1 MSKKLILL
9 FALSTIP
16 YLNAQTKAEQAI
28 KTFEQKYHQEKIHLL
43 LDKNSFVAGEN
54 VWFKS
59 YVFDGYNTSAI
70 STTLFVELYDRNK
83 KQIIK
88 KLVPLIDGEGS
99 GSISLPASLKED
111 VYYLRAYTT
120 WMANFNEDFQLIKPV
135 AVYNPASPEKL
146 TANPISGW
154 TASIHPESGHLIDGI
169 NTKLAVRLQSTGS
182 GPLDWEGYVVDSEN
196 PDIKIVTFKGLD
208 QNVGLFSL
216 TPKIEKKYQ
225 LIIQDKQGQKQN
237 IALPEISSS
246 GIYLRV
252 TNDKDH
258 VKYTLQTK
266 NMPQDSRYYK
276 ILGTINNQ
284 LVYKAQVN
292 KIIDGTEYS
301 IPNNQLVNGI
311 LQLTVFDD
319 KENVI
324 ASRLSF
330 VQPQV
335 LQIKKPELQSLSFNT
350 SSRGK
355 NSFAIPKDS
364 DYSSYTVLVLDA
376 NTKSTE
382 EDQSLLS
389 SLWLT
394 GDIVSNIA
402 SPAQYF
408 TKNRN
413 TEALDALL
421 ISEKWKRFDWKSI
434 ISGNYPT
441 IKYQP
446 ENYLSYKG
454 KINVQ
459 GKPAPD
465 TYLNLIFDSGSGSKV
480 FQIKSDHSGFF
491 ILNNLIFEDSMRF
504 SYNLN
509 SESKEPDQNYSVYFQ
524 PNFGFIPYQKN
535 LPPTPYQLVQR
546 SGDDKPSEEVTRS
559 FTALTTQKMI
569 DEKVTNIEEIKLKG
583 EIRSK
588 TKKLN
593 NELSSLLFRSA
604 REEVFDFVND
614 PKAITS
620 TGIMQWLQGRVSSL
634 RIDSKNGT
642 YIPYLYNEPIQ
653 IYLDEMPVSPG
664 QVSNMSS
671 SEIALVKVIKGFF
684 AGASGGG
691 NGAIAIY
698 TRRGSSSGKII
709 DRSQPSQ
716 LRQITLSGYDKEAP
730 FESPIYDNEGFKK
743 ISKDTRSVLYWSPN
757 QEAQPQESTPIQFY
771 NNDDAKKYRIII
783 MGYDKTNETP
793 LYYNEVLP

>member
-9 FALSTIP
+9 LALSTTLC
-16 YLNAQTKAEQAI
+16 LNAQTKAEQAI

-83 KQIIK
+83 KLISK

-111 VYYLRAYTT
+111 VYYIRAYTA
-120 WMANFNEDFQLIKPV
+120 WMANFNEDFQFIKPI
-135 AVYNPASPEKL
+135 AIYNPASPEKL
-146 TANPISGW
+146 ILNPASSW

-169 NTKLAVRLQSTGS
+169 NTKLAVRLQSAGTA
-182 GPLDWEGYVVDSEN
+182 PLDWDGYVVDSEN
-196 PDIKIVTFKGLD
+196 PDVKIVTFKGFD

-216 TPKIEKKYQ
+216 TPKSGKKYQ
-225 LIIQDKQGQKQN
+225 LVIQDKQGQKQN
-237 IALPEISSS
+237 VALPEVSSS

-266 NMPQDSRYYK
+266 NTSQDSQYYK

-292 KIIDGTEYS
+292 KIINETEYS

-330 VQPQV
+330 VQPQI
-335 LQIKKPELQSLSFNT
+335 LQIKQPQLQSLLFSN

-355 NSFAIPKDS
+355 NSFAIPKDA
-364 DYSSYTVLVLDA
+364 DYSNYTVLIIDA

-382 EDQSLLS
+382 EDHSLLS

-394 GDIVSNIA
+394 GDITSNIA

-413 TEALDALL
+413 IEALDALL

-434 ISGNYPT
+434 ISGYFPT

-454 KINVQ
+454 KINIQ

-465 TYLNLIFDSGSGSKV
+465 TDLNLIFDSESGSKI
-480 FQIKSDHSGFF
+480 FQIKSDQSGFF
-491 ILNNLIFEDSMRF
+491 ILNNLIFEDSMKF
-504 SYNLN
+504 SYKLN
-509 SESKEPDQNYSVYFQ
+509 SESKEPDHNYSVYFQ
-524 PNFGFIPYQKN
+524 PNFDFIPYQKN
-535 LPPTPYQLVQR
+535 LPLTSCQLTQR
-546 SGDDKPSEEVTRS
+546 SNDDPPSEEITRS
-559 FTALTTQKMI
+559 FIALNTHKMI
-569 DEKVTNIEEIKLKG
+569 NEKVTNIEEIKLRG

-593 NELSSLLFRSA
+593 NELSSPLFRSA
-604 REEVFDFVND
+604 REEVFDFIND
-614 PKAITS
+614 PKAVTS

-642 YIPYLYNEPIQ
+642 YIPYLYNEPTQ

-684 AGASGGG
+684 AGAPGGG

-698 TRRGSSSGKII
+698 TRRGSSSGKTI
-709 DRSQPSQ
+709 DRNQPSQ
-716 LRQITLSGYDKEAP
+716 LRQISLSGYDKEVP
-730 FESPIYDNEGFKK
+730 FESPVYDNEAFRN
-743 ISKDTRSVLYWSPN
+743 ISQDTRSVLYWSPN
-757 QEAQPQESTPIQFY
+757 QEAQTQESTPVQFY

>member
-1 MSKKLILL
+1 
-9 FALSTIP
+9 
-16 YLNAQTKAEQAI
+16 
-28 KTFEQKYHQEKIHLL
+28 
-43 LDKNSFVAGEN
+43 
-54 VWFKS
+54 
-59 YVFDGYNTSAI
+59 
-70 STTLFVELYDRNK
+70 
-83 KQIIK
+83 
-88 KLVPLIDGEGS
+88 
-99 GSISLPASLKED
+99 
-111 VYYLRAYTT
+111 
-120 WMANFNEDFQLIKPV
+120 
-135 AVYNPASPEKL
+135 
-146 TANPISGW
+146 
-154 TASIHPESGHLIDGI
+154 
-169 NTKLAVRLQSTGS
+169 
-182 GPLDWEGYVVDSEN
+182 
-196 PDIKIVTFKGLD
+196 
-208 QNVGLFSL
+208 
-216 TPKIEKKYQ
+216 
-225 LIIQDKQGQKQN
+225 
-237 IALPEISSS
+237 
-246 GIYLRV
+246 
-252 TNDKDH
+252 
-258 VKYTLQTK
+258 
-266 NMPQDSRYYK
+266 
-276 ILGTINNQ
+276 
-284 LVYKAQVN
+284 
-292 KIIDGTEYS
+292 
-301 IPNNQLVNGI
+301 
-311 LQLTVFDD
+311 
-319 KENVI
+319 
-324 ASRLSF
+324 
-330 VQPQV
+330 
-335 LQIKKPELQSLSFNT
+335 
-350 SSRGK
+350 
-355 NSFAIPKDS
+355 
-364 DYSSYTVLVLDA
+364 
-376 NTKSTE
+376 
-382 EDQSLLS
+382 
-389 SLWLT
+389 
-394 GDIVSNIA
+394 
-402 SPAQYF
+402 
-408 TKNRN
+408 
-413 TEALDALL
+413 
-421 ISEKWKRFDWKSI
+421 
-434 ISGNYPT
+434 
-441 IKYQP
+441 
-446 ENYLSYKG
+446 
-454 KINVQ
+454 
-459 GKPAPD
+459 
-465 TYLNLIFDSGSGSKV
+465 
-480 FQIKSDHSGFF
+480 
-491 ILNNLIFEDSMRF
+491 MRF

-757 QEAQPQESTPIQFY
+757 QEVQPQESTPIQFY